1 MLAPSRPTLEKDS
14 IKRVRRSSRKT
25 GRRLLAF
32 TASLLWLGSLSQWA
46 PAAASDDDGADPRWG
61 YISPS
66 GDYAIK
72 PRFMA
77 AGEFREGLA
86 AVKVNVSAK
95 AKAAAGG
102 EQSRDD
108 QDEQSEKS
116 EEADNGEAKW
126 GFIDSSGKL
135 VIQPQFEEVLAFS
148 EGLAAARQGKW
159 GFIDKSGKFVIE
171 PQFDEVSSFSEGLA
185 PASQSS
191 LKWGF
196 IDRTGTWKI
205 EPKFQT
211 VCRFSDN
218 RAAVMTGDGFG
229 SYQFKVSEDRYEV
242 RGAHWSYIDK
252 SGKTVIDSQF
262 EAAGLFSQNLA
273 PVALGYKQGV
283 NRPDRWGFLNTDGKL
298 SIKPQFQD
306 VHAPSQDTA
315 AVQFG
320 TWQNIG
326 KGYRSWIPGKWGYIK
341 LTGKTLIPPQF
352 DAADRFSEGLAS
364 VYLSGKWG
372 YIDKAGKLV
381 IAPKFKYTGEFH
393 EHLAPVCP

>member
-1 MLAPSRPTLEKDS
+1 MHAPARQAIQKTSKPQDSRF
-14 IKRVRRSSRKT
+14 RRKT
-25 GRRLLAF
+25 GKRLFAL
-32 TASLLWLGSLSQWA
+32 TASLLCLAGLSQWA
-46 PAAASDDDGADPRWG
+46 PATASNDVGADPRWG
-61 YISPS
+61 YISPN

-72 PRFMA
+72 PRFLA
-77 AGEFREGLA
+77 AGEFRDGLA
-86 AVKVNVSAK
+86 AVKVTVPAK
-95 AKAAAGG
+95 AKAAASG
-102 EQSRDD
+102 EQSTEDIEEPSAKS
-108 QDEQSEKS
+108 DET
-116 EEADNGEAKW
+116 DNGEPKW

-135 VIQPQFEEVLAFS
+135 VIQAQFEEVLAFS

-171 PQFDEVSSFSEGLA
+171 PLFEEVSSFSEGLA

-211 VCRFSDN
+211 ACRFSDN

-273 PVALGYKQGV
+273 PVALGYKQGI
-283 NRPDRWGFLNTDGKL
+283 NRPDRWGFLNSEGKL
-298 SIKPQFQD
+298 IIKPQFHD
-306 VHAPSQDTA
+306 VHAPSQDVA